1 MLLALEGQG
10 CWDSPRV
17 LLGCLDCWD
26 PREQPGRKGEAW
38 EGQRNPP
45 VGLQQLIFAGFCRS
59 LPRLG
64 YSWTTLHSP
73 SGMSLPLGTGDDRG
87 WAATAQSGLLGASPC
102 THRAPGLGKKSQWE
116 LTSVMWVSWTRSGW
130 GGKAQCLAEN
140 RPWGWAVSP
149 LPCNAKEGPL
159 SHCIPCTWS

>member
-1 MLLALEGQG
+1 MGVFSPSHRNHYLNVTPNNLLKIYPPEPEGSFSQSLPSQQKVREGMVLLALEGQG
-10 CWDSPRV
+10 CWDSPMV

-26 PREQPGRKGEAW
+26 PWEQLGRKGEAR

-45 VGLQQLIFAGFCRS
+45 VGLQQLISAGFCRS

-64 YSWTTLHSP
+64 YSWTTPHSP

-102 THRAPGLGKKSQWE
+102 THRALGLGEKSQ
-116 LTSVMWVSWTRSGW
+116 
-130 GGKAQCLAEN
+130 
-140 RPWGWAVSP
+140 
-149 LPCNAKEGPL
+149 
-159 SHCIPCTWS
+159 